1 MAGIFVHLAL
11 LLYKTSKPSFVSG
24 ENDETITITPRSGLY
39 YPAAEALEHEI
50 ELEIS
55 EKSGKNVTLDFGHV
69 EEIDSGVADQI
80 KHSVHYLKSL
90 SYNVS
95 LLNANV
101 SSIIKV
107 QYIL

>member
-1 MAGIFVHLAL
+1 MAL
-11 LLYKTSKPSFVSG
+11 LLYKTSKRTFVSG
-24 ENDETITITPRSGLY
+24 DNDETIVVTPRSGLY

-55 EKSGKNVTLDFGHV
+55 QKSGKNVELDFGHV

-95 LLNANV
+95 LVNANV
-101 SSIIKV
+101 RS
-107 QYIL
+107 YN